1 MNTLPLTLLK
11 SACLGTFLLGLVAA
25 AASHPALAG
34 PWSLLMDLVQWPID
48 GAQSAASS
56 EARILSAI
64 GGGLT
69 CGWAV
74 MLYGLAAGPI
84 ARGDRD
90 MRALFV
96 GSVLTWFTVD
106 STASLAAGWPGNVV
120 LNLGFAAMLLTPF
133 LLDRPASARAVVA

>member
-1 MNTLPLTLLK
+1 MTGLPLASLK
-11 SACLGTFLLGLVAA
+11 GACLGTFLLGLIAA

-90 MRALFV
+90 ARGLFAA
-96 GSVLTWFTVD
+96 SVLTWFGID
-106 STASLAAGWPGNVV
+106 SAASLLAGWPGNVL
-120 LNLGFAAMLLTPF
+120 LNVVFAALLLTPF
-133 LLDRPASARAVVA
+133 LLGKPHAGRAAVA

>member
-1 MNTLPLTLLK
+1 MTAFPLTLLK
-11 SACLGTFLLGLVAA
+11 AACVATFLVGLLAA
-25 AASHPALAG
+25 AAAFPPLAA
-34 PWSLLMDLVQWPID
+34 PWSLLMDIIQWPMD

-69 CGWAV
+69 CGWAA

-90 MRALFV
+90 ARGLFV
-96 GSVLTWFTVD
+96 GSVMIWFTVD
-106 STASLAAGWPGNVV
+106 SLASFAAGWPGNVL

-133 LLDRPASARAVVA
+133 LLDRSRTPTAATA